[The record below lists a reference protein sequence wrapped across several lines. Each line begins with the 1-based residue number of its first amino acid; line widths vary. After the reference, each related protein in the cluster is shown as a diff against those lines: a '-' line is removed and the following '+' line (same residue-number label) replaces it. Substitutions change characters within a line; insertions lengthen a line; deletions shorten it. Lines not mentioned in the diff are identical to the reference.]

1 MINWEKHNID
11 ISKVRNGKTFC
22 PKCHE
27 GRRKQSEREL
37 SVDVTRGL
45 FNCHH
50 CEFKGSAYVN
60 DIPKKEYVKPQGRVQ
75 NVSDKA
81 VEWFKARGI
90 SNNTLT
96 RFKISEAMEY
106 VPQVAKERNCILF
119 NYFRKDELVNIKFRD
134 GAKNFK
140 MVKDAELIFYNL
152 DAIENETECYI
163 TEGEIDTLSLYE
175 CGIYNAV
182 SVPNGASKGN
192 NRLEYLDNCIEYF
205 DKMQKIFILTD
216 GDEPGLALRD
226 ELCRRLGK
234 ERCWLVRYPENTKDA
249 NDVLRYAGKPGIEE
263 LIANAYQYPI
273 EGIEQVDD
281 IDSELM
287 NLYHNGYPF
296 GVGCGYLN
304 FDQHIT
310 FRKSELTTITGSPG
324 SGKSTFLNNIIVRL
338 AAREKWRIAMF
349 SPEKQPTEI
358 LSAELAE
365 IFTGKRFYSSIT
377 EDKLS
382 LTELA
387 DAKNFIRDHFWFMK
401 IDEIDVTIDGILDKC
416 KELVLRKGI
425 NCLVIDPWNYVEHKV
440 PHGYT
445 ETQYISEEL
454 TKIKRFKD
462 RYGVHIFLVAHP
474 RKLNKNKE
482 GKYDVPSL
490 YDIAGSAH
498 FFNKTDNGIVLQRD
512 FEGETTNVFIQKI
525 RWSFVGKLGDVCFQY
540 HIPSK
545 RFAEK
550 NHAFE
555 RQYYITGEDPPF

>member
-545 RFAEK
+545 RFAEQ
-550 NHAFE
+550 NMPFE
-555 RQYYITGEDPPF
+555 RQYYITQEAPF

>member
-545 RFAEK
+545 RFAER
-550 NHAFE
+550 NMPFE
-555 RQYYITGEDPPF
+555 RQYHITEEEIPF

>member
-11 ISKVRNGKTFC
+11 ISKARNGKTFC

-37 SVDVTRGL
+37 SVDLTRGL

-96 RFKISEAMEY
+96 RFKISEATEY

-263 LIANAYQYPI
+263 LITSAYQYPI

>member
-37 SVDVTRGL
+37 SVDLARGI
-45 FNCHH
+45 FNCFH

-60 DIPKKEYVKPQGRVQ
+60 DIPKKEYVKPTGRVQ

-81 VEWFKARGI
+81 VEWFKFRGI

-96 RFKISEAMEY
+96 RFKISEAIEY
-106 VPQVAKERNCILF
+106 MPQVAKERNCILF

-263 LIANAYQYPI
+263 LISGAYQFPI

-338 AAREKWRIAMF
+338 ASREKWRIAMF

-377 EDKLS
+377 EDKIS

-387 DAKNFIRDHFWFMK
+387 DAKGFIREHFWFMK
-401 IDEIDVTIDGILDKC
+401 IDEIDVTIDGILEKC

-474 RKLNKNKE
+474 RKLNKNKD

-512 FEGETTNVFIQKI
+512 FESETTNVFIQKI
-525 RWSFVGKLGDVCFQY
+525 RWSFVGKLGDVSFQY

-545 RFAEK
+545 RFAER
-550 NHAFE
+550 NMPFE
-555 RQYYITGEDPPF
+555 RQYYIAEEAPF

>member
-545 RFAEK
+545 RFAEQ
-550 NHAFE
+550 NMPFE
-555 RQYYITGEDPPF
+555 RQYHITEDEIPF